1 MHLTSSPV
9 LWYAIRASGVVA
21 FVLLTC
27 TVLVGVGLAGKVRLT
42 RWPRFTV
49 DALHRYLGTLFWV
62 FLGVHVLTT
71 AVDSY
76 VKLSIGD
83 IVIPFASSYRTTG
96 LGLGIVATE
105 LLLALAIVNRLRD
118 RLSYRFW
125 RRAHYLNFA
134 VWVGSTLHGVYTGTD
149 SLVLLYAAASVLVTA
164 AVGLRAASGGKAK
177 APSPVADDRDARRR
191 ERDARRTAGAKRAS
205 VG

>member
-1 MHLTSSPV
+1 VHLSSSPA
-9 LWYAIRASGVVA
+9 LWYSIRASGVVA

-27 TVLVGVGLAGKVRLT
+27 TVLVGVGLAGKVRLV

-76 VKLSIGD
+76 VKLSITD
-83 IVIPFASSYRTTG
+83 IVVPFASSYRTIG
-96 LGLGIVATE
+96 LALGIVATE

-118 RLSYRFW
+118 KLSYRFW
-125 RRAHYLNFA
+125 RRAHYLNFV

-149 SLVLLYAAASVLVTA
+149 SLVLLYATAIMFVTA
-164 AVGLRAASGGKAK
+164 AVGLRLASGGKVKRPMPA
-177 APSPVADDRDARRR
+177 AEDRDARRR
-191 ERDARRTAGAKRAS
+191 EREARRASGAEHAS

>member
-1 MHLTSSPV
+1 MHLSSSPV
-9 LWYAIRASGVVA
+9 LWYSIRASGVVA

-27 TVLVGVGLAGKVRLT
+27 TVLVGVGLAGNVRLA

-49 DALHRYLGTLFWV
+49 DSLHRYLGTLFWV

-76 VKLSIGD
+76 VKLSITD

-118 RLSYRFW
+118 KLSYRFW
-125 RRAHYLNFA
+125 RRAHHLNFA
-134 VWVGSTLHGVYTGTD
+134 VWVGSTLHGVLTGTD
-149 SLVLLYAAASVLVTA
+149 SLVLLYAIAIMLVTA
-164 AVGLRAASGGKAK
+164 ALGMRVTSGGRPKRALPADEARAARRS
-177 APSPVADDRDARRR
+177 DREARR
-191 ERDARRTAGAKRAS
+191 AAGTEHAS